1 MLGLVDGSQIFSKL
15 DMQSGYHQIRVR
27 TKDLWKTAFKTN
39 EGLYKWLVM
48 SFRLSNASSTFIRMM
63 NHVLKPFIGKF
74 MVVYLQYLIYSQT

>member
-27 TKDLWKTAFKTN
+27 TKDQWKTAFKTN
-39 EGLYKWLVM
+39 EGLYEWLVM
-48 SFRLSNASSTFIRMM
+48 SFRLSNASSTFMRMM

>member
-1 MLGLVDGSQIFSKL
+1 MLGLVDESQIFSKL

-27 TKDLWKTAFKTN
+27 TKDQWKMAFKTN
-39 EGLYKWLVM
+39 EGLYEWLVM
-48 SFRLSNASSTFIRMM
+48 SFRLSNAPSTFMRMM

>member
-39 EGLYKWLVM
+39 EGLYEWLVM
-48 SFRLSNASSTFIRMM
+48 SFRLSNASSTFMRMM

>member
-27 TKDLWKTAFKTN
+27 TKDQWKTAFKTN